1 MSLTPA
7 SAGTAAAPA
16 DSWAVMRTRIALA
29 LVLLYALASGAAWLK
44 LAASTTGRSAPDE
57 ISTYERRFQEVRAAL
72 PARGVVGYLGRTDP
86 AGRTPAERGAS
97 SLLDF
102 KHYLLAQYALAPV
115 VLIESTEPDFVVGNF
130 EPGRAPSTPAGFRI
144 DRDFGNGLVLFRRSP

>member
-1 MSLTPA
+1 M
-7 SAGTAAAPA
+7 SAGAPELPEHGHG
-16 DSWAVMRTRIALA
+16 SWVVSRTRLGLA

-44 LAASTTGRSAPDE
+44 LAANTTGRSAPDE
-57 ISTYERRFQEVRAAL
+57 ISTYEQRFQAVRAAL

-86 AGRTPAERGAS
+86 AGRTPAERDAS

-102 KHYLLAQYALAPV
+102 KRYLLTQYALAPV

-130 EPGRAPSTPAGFRI
+130 DPGRAPPTPAGFRI
-144 DRDFGNGLVLFRRSP
+144 ERDFGTGLVLFRRSP